1 MKKAILCI
9 LSFIPLVVC
18 HSQTTNDFN
27 DFRNEILNGFSK
39 ERETIHNDYNSFR
52 ANINA
57 EYANFLRN
65 AWSGLSAFAPIMKPK
80 DSSPVPPVIF
90 DENKITPPITIETK
104 PIPVPKPY
112 TSPKPVAPIEE
123 NEQSKQHLVIDF
135 YGLTIQVRVPEKL
148 SISVS
153 NNENDIATAWDK
165 FSDGSFENS
174 LYDLQSIRVSNDLC
188 DWAYLQLVNKLSTHY
203 FSNPNASS
211 LLTAWFLCQS
221 GYQIR
226 IAKDNSNIIVLY
238 ASNHTIFDKAYYIVD
253 GMKYY
258 PLDNKPSNIK
268 ICNAVFKGETPLSLY
283 IPKAQKFGEDMSEK
297 RLIKSSRYPN
307 IKASVTVNKNLIDF
321 YNNFPTSAIGVNP
334 LSRWAIYA
342 NTPFDAK
349 SSSSLYSQ
357 LNSNLSSIS
366 KLDAVEILLNWVQTG
381 FEYEYDDIV
390 WGHDRAFFA
399 EETLFYPYA
408 DCEDRSI
415 LFSHLIRELLGLDVA
430 LVYYPGHLATAV
442 RFNEDVAGD
451 AVIINGKKFIICD
464 PTYIGAPV
472 GSQMPNLESDKI
484 QTIVL
489 NRE

>member
-1 MKKAILCI
+1 
-9 LSFIPLVVC
+9 
-18 HSQTTNDFN
+18 
-27 DFRNEILNGFSK
+27 
-39 ERETIHNDYNSFR
+39 
-52 ANINA
+52 
-57 EYANFLRN
+57 
-65 AWSGLSAFAPIMKPK
+65 
-80 DSSPVPPVIF
+80 
-90 DENKITPPITIETK
+90 
-104 PIPVPKPY
+104 
-112 TSPKPVAPIEE
+112 
-123 NEQSKQHLVIDF
+123 
-135 YGLTIQVRVPEKL
+135 
-148 SISVS
+148 
-153 NNENDIATAWDK
+153 
-165 FSDGSFENS
+165 
-174 LYDLQSIRVSNDLC
+174 
-188 DWAYLQLVNKLSTHY
+188 
-203 FSNPNASS
+203 
-211 LLTAWFLCQS
+211 
-221 GYQIR
+221 
-226 IAKDNSNIIVLY
+226 
-238 ASNHTIFDKAYYIVD
+238 
-253 GMKYY
+253 MKYY
-258 PLDNKPSNIK
+258 PLDNKSSNIK

-321 YNNFPTSAIGVNP
+321 YNNFPSSAIGGNP

-342 NTPFDAK
+342 NTPFDTV

-442 RFNEDVAGD
+442 CFNEDVQGD
-451 AVIINGKKFIICD
+451 ALMINGRKFIVRD

-472 GSQMPNLESDKI
+472 GVQMPDLEYDKA
-484 QTIVL
+484 QAIVL
-489 NRE
+489 NR